1 MIFEVV
7 ETFTAYVKIVECFP
21 LLHGFSIF
29 RGQGVKQDLL
39 PGVARKEPTTD
50 TTELERNMLRQLSLM
65 GAALLP
71 ENAKTLDLLVRA
83 QHFGLKTRLLDWT
96 SNPLAALWFACSSPK
111 AGDTY
116 VYALS
121 TDGML
126 LEDPYS
132 IDPFAASATKVFQ
145 PRLNNPRV
153 LAQHGWFTLHCFSPA
168 NHRWVRL
175 ETHATAK
182 QGLVEIVLPSASRK
196 GLLESLDRHG
206 VSARTLFPDLGG
218 LCQHLNWQYATT

>member
-1 MIFEVV
+1 MLSEVV
-7 ETFTAYVKIVECFP
+7 KDLAAYVNMIETVP

-29 RGQGVKQDLL
+29 RGQGVKQRLL
-39 PGVARKEPTTD
+39 PGVARKNPTTD
-50 TTELERNMLRQLSLM
+50 TTELEQNMLRQLALM

-71 ENAKTLDLLVRA
+71 ENATTLDLLVHA

-111 AGDTY
+111 AGDAY
-116 VYALS
+116 VYALA

-126 LEDPYS
+126 LEDAYA
-132 IDPFAASATKVFQ
+132 IDPFATTATKVFQ

-182 QGLVEIVLPSASRK
+182 HGLLEIVLPSARRT

-218 LCQHLNWQYATT
+218 LCQHLNWQHAT